1 MEAVRGVELFLLL
14 REATRLDPAT
24 AALYTAMAAS
34 ALGHLHSLGAPPRPR
49 PGPAARSPST
59 QAVAPTPS
67 LAPRVAGW
75 VHRDLKPENLILD
88 TEGRLHALRL
98 LTHQPRARRRAPE
111 IRP

>member
-59 QAVAPTPS
+59 LAVS
-67 LAPRVAGW
+67 DWG
-75 VHRDLKPENLILD
+75 
-88 TEGRLHALRL
+88 
-98 LTHQPRARRRAPE
+98 
-111 IRP
+111 